1 MGPMSAPTIRT
12 LDASQE
18 PRMPTFD
25 TPSPTHL
32 VIDVMGDIR
41 IAASDRTDTVV
52 TVQPRDTAKRA
63 DVEAAG
69 ETTIVR
75 EGNTIRIRVPKRWM
89 RFTPFGGG
97 ESVEVVVEL
106 PTGSSVDATT
116 GLGDI
121 RTDGEL
127 GDCRLKS
134 GMGSIR
140 IDRTG
145 DLRAT
150 TGHGAIT
157 ADHVAGAADISTG
170 SGEVQLGRVDGT
182 AAVKNSNGRTSI
194 QESRGDARVKAANG
208 DVVVERALG
217 SVAARSSNGDVRV
230 LEAHRG
236 TAVLESA
243 VGELEVGIP
252 EGVAAW
258 LDLGSRYG
266 TVRNDLEST
275 DGPGAAASTVEVRA
289 HTGVGHVVV
298 HRADPRRRSGPGAAR

>member
-1 MGPMSAPTIRT
+1 MGPMTTPIIRT
-12 LDASQE
+12 LDAIQE
-18 PRMPTFD
+18 SPMPTYD
-25 TPSPTHL
+25 TPSPIHL

-41 IAASDRTDTVV
+41 IAASDRTDTIVI
-52 TVQPRDTAKRA
+52 VQPRDTAKRA

-69 ETTIVR
+69 ETSVVR
-75 EGNTIRIRVPKRWM
+75 EGDTIRIRIPKRWM

-121 RTDGEL
+121 RTEGEL

-134 GMGSIR
+134 GMGAIR
-140 IDRTG
+140 VDRAG

-157 ADHVAGAADISTG
+157 IDHVAGAADISTG
-170 SGEVQLGRVDGT
+170 SGEVQLGSVEGT
-182 AAVKNSNGRTSI
+182 ASVKNSNGRTSI
-194 QESRGDARVKAANG
+194 HETRGEARVKAANG
-208 DVVVERALG
+208 DVMVERALG
-217 SVAARSSNGDVRV
+217 SIAARSSNGDVRV
-230 LEAHRG
+230 LEAHGG

-275 DGPGAAASTVEVRA
+275 DGPGGATSTVEVRA
-289 HTGVGHVVV
+289 HTGVGHVIVR
-298 HRADPRRRSGPGAAR
+298 RADPHARTRPGGTR